1 MGAFIYSKVCVIFT
15 QNFLQCV
22 TRKLRVSQS
31 SAVEQADLNF
41 AQNFNDII
49 KNSDEHQI
57 PPQNDGTN
65 ACTFLPI
72 SIGDA
77 FMQEAV
83 KENGITL
90 EYLVQVAE
98 KAITNLPPKIN
109 YYRDFSKMYDP
120 SEVKLVLEQNKLL
133 GSSYDLSEECI
144 SANGVFSKAGRTE
157 LIEALTSKE
166 SEDVKSRVGLYTCC
180 PYTILV
186 GIHDSYFLIDTHP
199 VAEKLGGMAMGFLQ
213 R

>member
-90 EYLVQVAE
+90 DISRTSGRKGHNQ
-98 KAITNLPPKIN
+98 
-109 YYRDFSKMYDP
+109 P
-120 SEVKLVLEQNKLL
+120 STKNKLL
-133 GSSYDLSEECI
+133 SRLFQNVRPLGS
-144 SANGVFSKAGRTE
+144 
-157 LIEALTSKE
+157 
-166 SEDVKSRVGLYTCC
+166 
-180 PYTILV
+180 
-186 GIHDSYFLIDTHP
+186 
-199 VAEKLGGMAMGFLQ
+199 
-213 R
+213 